1 MGRRHRKQPKRKA
14 FRVVIP
20 DDIIVILALAVK
32 EGKITQSRAYELFRD
47 EVERLTIYEEPK
59 HEPSAQSEANPLQDP

>member
-1 MGRRHRKQPKRKA
+1 MGRRRHKQPKRKA
-14 FRVVIP
+14 LRVVIP
-20 DDIIVILALAVK
+20 DDVIVILQRAVNA
-32 EGKITQSRAYELFRD
+32 GKITQSRAYELFRD